1 MKRTYTA
8 LFLVLTLTLLSAGF
22 LGAQE
27 VDFTGTWEAFKVVDL
42 NSVAIRDYQNI
53 NHPRQIMEGTFTLE
67 ADGTLTSTFLD
78 FNRWRYED
86 GFVVFA
92 GDGME
97 NSFYVPRLMSQ
108 DVLFF
113 VSVIVTE
120 RNREVTH
127 IRVNRT
133 DNLLLMRE

>member
-1 MKRTYTA
+1 MKRAYIISVMILAMA
-8 LFLVLTLTLLSAGF
+8 LFSAGTVT
-22 LGAQE
+22 AQE

-53 NHPRQIMEGTFTLE
+53 NYPRQVMEGTFTLE
-67 ADGTLTSTFLD
+67 ADGALTSTFLD
-78 FNRWRYED
+78 FNQWRYED
-86 GFVVFA
+86 GFIVFA

-97 NSFYVPRLMSQ
+97 NSFYVPRFMNQ